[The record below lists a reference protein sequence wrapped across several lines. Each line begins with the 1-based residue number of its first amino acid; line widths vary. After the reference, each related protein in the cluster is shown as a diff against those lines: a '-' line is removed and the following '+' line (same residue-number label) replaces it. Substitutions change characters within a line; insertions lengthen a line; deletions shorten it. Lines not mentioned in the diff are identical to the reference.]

1 MKHIV
6 KLRSFLKPYW
16 KQSLLAVIVLSA
28 VVFMDLL
35 IPRLIQ
41 RIIDQGIGNKDMQL
55 VIHTTLWML
64 GISVANTL
72 LATWNNNLSVWVDES
87 FTRDLREALFVKV
100 QSLSFGN
107 LDRLRTGN
115 LIVRLTSDLAAVQR
129 VIRLSL
135 RIGTRAP
142 LLLIGSLLLMVNT
155 NKQLATDLL
164 PLLVVTAALITF
176 FTLRL
181 GPMFLSIQQKLDG
194 LNNVLQENIAGVR
207 VVKAFVRAQ
216 HENKRFRKVNQ
227 DFAEF
232 SIKAMQFISSFFP
245 LLTLLTSIGTVV
257 VIWVGGIDTIRNG
270 FTVGEIVAFTNYL
283 MTTMF
288 PLMIMGMLSTQLA
301 WGNASAERI
310 NQVLESE
317 PEIVEPAQP
326 VSLPQPVKGRV
337 EFKDVCFHYNGSSD
351 ELILQDI
358 NLTAEP
364 GEMVAILGATGAGK
378 TSLVNLIPRFYD
390 VTEGSLL
397 IDGIDVR
404 QLHQDD
410 LFAHIGMAMQESVLF
425 SGTVEDNIRYGDPSA
440 SDEQVIEAAK
450 AAQAHDFIMEMPQGY
465 DTHIEARGVNLSG
478 GQKQRISIARA
489 LLVRPKILILDDSTS
504 SVDVETEGKIQDALE
519 RLMEN
524 TTSFVVAQRISTVL
538 NADKIV
544 VLDKGKI
551 AALGN
556 HAELIKTSEIYQ
568 EIYDSQLGGGFSLNN
583 VMMEKSMEK

>member
-1 MKHIV
+1 MKHIL
-6 KLRSFLKPYW
+6 KLRSFVKPYW
-16 KQSLLAVIVLSA
+16 KQSLLAIVVLSL
-28 VVFMDLL
+28 VVIMDLL

-41 RIIDQGIGNKDMQL
+41 RIIDQGIGNSDMQL

-64 GISVANTL
+64 GISVANTI
-72 LATWNNNLSVWVDES
+72 LAIWNNNLSIFVDES
-87 FTRDLREALFVKV
+87 FTRDLRETLFVKIE
-100 QSLSFGN
+100 SLSFGN

-115 LIVRLTSDLAAVQR
+115 LIVRLTSDLQAVQR

-155 NKQLATDLL
+155 NMQLAKDLL
-164 PLLVVTAALITF
+164 PLLVITAIVIVF

-181 GPMFLSIQQKLDG
+181 GPMFLAIQQKLDG

-207 VVKAFVRAQ
+207 VVKAFVRAE
-216 HENKRFRKVNQ
+216 HENERFKAVNQ

-232 SIKAMQFISSFFP
+232 STRAMQFMSSFFP
-245 LLTLLTSIGTVV
+245 LLTLLTSIGTVM
-257 VIWVGGIDTIRNG
+257 VIWIGGIDTIQDG

-283 MTTMF
+283 ATAMF

-310 NQVLESE
+310 NQVLEAE

-326 VSLPQPVKGRV
+326 TALPQPMKGRV
-337 EFKDVCFHYNGSSD
+337 EFKDVCFHYNGLGD

-390 VTEGSLL
+390 VSEGSLL
-397 IDGIDVR
+397 IDGVDVR
-404 QLHQDD
+404 QIQQDD
-410 LFAHIGMAMQESVLF
+410 LFAHIGMAMQEALLF
-425 SGTVEDNIRYGDPSA
+425 SGTVKDNIRYGNPSA

-450 AAQAHDFIMEMPQGY
+450 AAQVHDFIMEMPQGY

-489 LLVRPKILILDDSTS
+489 LLVKPKILILDDSTS
-504 SVDVETEGKIQDALE
+504 AVDVDTEGKIQDALE
-519 RLMEN
+519 QLMEN

-544 VLDKGKI
+544 VLDKGRI
-551 AALGN
+551 AALGD
-556 HAELIKTSEIYQ
+556 HAELMKTSKIYQ
-568 EIYDSQLGGGFSLNN
+568 EIYDSQLGDGFSLN
-583 VMMEKSMEK
+583 